1 MTSPALALLSQIIDT
16 QRDALMA
23 AWRQK
28 LTASDGPLDDSLM
41 DEMGT
46 FLRALLNHLR
56 STGTPELP
64 LKQQELECVLRD
76 IAEMRATRGLPSGG
90 ALRFVQASKDAIVGL
105 VQAQVQAEEVVA
117 PLLSLSAALDHCVL
131 VLSSHFLAT
140 REAIIHRQAHSL
152 LDMSTPV
159 ISLWDAILL
168 LPLVGIVDSV
178 RAVQVAERLLESIGQ
193 TEAEVTLIDVTGVPV
208 MDTSVVRHLLRAV
221 AAAEMLGTKVILT
234 GISPTTAQ
242 TIVKLGIDLSRVP
255 TRGTLKAGVA
265 LALTLTQRR
274 VVPVHGAPLAVA

>member
-1 MTSPALALLSQIIDT
+1 MMRAAPLLSQLIDT
-16 QRDALMA
+16 QRDALLA
-23 AWRQK
+23 AWQQK
-28 LTASDGPLDDSLM
+28 LATPDAPIDESLTH
-41 DEMGT
+41 EMVG
-46 FLRALLNHLR
+46 FLRALQRDLMALAVPDQPA
-56 STGTPELP
+56 S
-64 LKQQELECVLRD
+64 KQELEQVLRD
-76 IAEMRATRGLPSGG
+76 IAEMRATRGLPPEG
-90 ALRFVQASKDAIVGL
+90 ALRFVQAAKDVIVGL
-105 VQAQVQAEEVVA
+105 VQAHTQPAEA
-117 PLLSLSAALDHCVL
+117 MPLVLELHAAMDDCIL
-131 VLSSHFLAT
+131 VLSSHFLSA

-152 LDMSTPV
+152 LDMATPV

-178 RAVQVAERLLESIGQ
+178 RAVQVAERLLEAIGQ

-265 LALTLTQRR
+265 LALTLTNRK
-274 VVPVHGAPLAVA
+274 VVTQPAASAVLA